1 MTVTPKPNSIFPSI
15 LTTLCLVGGC
25 LALATLWQVAWFI
38 VSVQDS
44 KLANPPRLTTLLVLL
59 PVLTVLAAC
68 LVSQHGSYLTAPQ
81 GSGR

>member
-1 MTVTPKPNSIFPSI
+1 MTPKPNPVFPSI
-15 LTTLCLVGGC
+15 LATFCLAGVG

-38 VSVQDS
+38 VAVQDS

-68 LVSQHGSYLTAPQ
+68 LVSQHGSYSTAPQ